1 MALRDLIRK
10 RTPGAVASASSA
22 IPASEGQVQPPKI
35 ARLAGI
41 ALANSPEV
49 KSVSAANDA
58 RQPDIEALRPFRFDL
73 VEADIE
79 AGYPASEIDRV
90 NNLTWHLMEA
100 DGLAFDE
107 ALRIAADI
115 VATCDP
121 APCEQAYRDV
131 RQLWKRITGG

>member
-10 RTPGAVASASSA
+10 RTPGAGAIASSA
-22 IPASEGQVQPPKI
+22 IPAIEGQIHPPKI

-41 ALANSPEV
+41 ALANSPEA

-58 RQPDIEALRPFRFDL
+58 RQTDIEALRPFQFDL

-100 DGLAFDE
+100 DGMAFDD

-131 RQLWKRITGG
+131 RQLWRRITGS

>member
-22 IPASEGQVQPPKI
+22 IPAIEGKVYTPKI

-41 ALANSPEV
+41 ALANSPEANP
-49 KSVSAANDA
+49 VSAANDA
-58 RQPDIEALRPFRFDL
+58 RQPDIEA
-73 VEADIE
+73 
-79 AGYPASEIDRV
+79 GYPVSEIDRV

-100 DGLAFDE
+100 EGLSFDD

-115 VATCDP
+115 VATCLP

-131 RQLWKRITGG
+131 RQLWQRITGD

>member
-121 APCEQAYRDV
+121 ASCEQAYRDV